1 MFDALYIGAT
11 GMQAQ
16 QLHVDTIANNLANV
30 NTPGFKKARVSFTD
44 LMMSEASRQTSAP
57 ADQAR
62 GNLLAPLGSTG
73 VGVGVNAL
81 GKLFEPGAMNPTGS
95 SWDVAIEG
103 DGFVEVQLPDGGTA
117 YSRGGSTKVNNEGVL
132 VSQSGHP
139 FKPGITIPATATSVA
154 IAPDGTV
161 SVTTPQ
167 QPKPTPVGQ
176 LQMVRFANPMGLIA
190 QGDNLYRS
198 SDASGEPMAGQAG
211 QEGIG
216 SMRQGFL
223 EASNVKM
230 VDEMVS
236 LMVAQRAY
244 QASVKVVQASDE
256 LLGMVNNLRR

>member
-30 NTPGFKKARVSFTD
+30 NTPGFKKGRVSFTD
-44 LMMSEASRQTSAP
+44 LMMSETSRLAP
-57 ADQAR
+57 AGADQAVP
-62 GNLLAPLGSTG
+62 NLLGAAMGTG
-73 VGVGVNAL
+73 AGVGVNAL
-81 GKLFEPGAMNPTGS
+81 AKLFEPGALNPTGS
-95 SWDVAIEG
+95 SWDLAIEG
-103 DGFVEVQLPDGGTA
+103 DGFLEVQMPDGATA
-117 YSRGGSTKVNNEGVL
+117 FSRGGAMKVNADGTL
-132 VSQSGHP
+132 ASQSGHA
-139 FKPGITIPATATSVA
+139 FKPGITIPATATSVTV
-154 IAPDGTV
+154 APDGAV

-167 QPKPTPVGQ
+167 QPKPTQVGQ
-176 LQMVRFANPMGLIA
+176 LQVVRFANPMGLLA

-198 SDASGEPMAGQAG
+198 SDASGEPMAGHAG

-216 SMRQGFL
+216 SLRQGFL

-230 VDEMVS
+230 VDEMVN